1 MIIHPLFEQENV
13 PDMYVSDLEAF
24 KLLVLFDPL
33 MYSCTFPN
41 YSLDQRF
48 FFAAGVR

>member
-1 MIIHPLFEQENV
+1 MIIHPLFEQEKNVHV
-13 PDMYVSDLEAF
+13 PDMYVSDL
-24 KLLVLFDPL
+24 KGWYL
-33 MYSCTFPN
+33 CTFPS